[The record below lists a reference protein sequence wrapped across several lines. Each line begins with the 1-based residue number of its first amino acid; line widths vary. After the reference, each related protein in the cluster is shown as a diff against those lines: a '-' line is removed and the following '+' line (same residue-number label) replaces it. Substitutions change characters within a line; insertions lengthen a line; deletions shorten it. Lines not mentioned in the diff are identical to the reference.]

1 MPQREVQQEEQGSS
15 SLEQG
20 SHDPDVPAVRF
31 QVVQDREVPEPDRE
45 GEESVQIRMDREE
58 GRLGA
63 EELPNSFQ
71 KEEQRTAQKHVVDPA
86 DDDDGPEQSHE
97 PRVTLGLSR
106 TRCRDGVLRTLR
118 ANEARLYC
126 KTPPCGKPH
135 AAPRSRRIARAAS
148 RWFRLLRLRI
158 RSVPSPFHSTT
169 VLAVRR
175 SGRTT
180 LAADGQVTLGD
191 IVVKH
196 GARKLRRMGEGAVL
210 AGFAGATADA
220 QALFAKFEA
229 KLEGHRGNLER
240 ACVELAQDWRTD
252 RVLRHLDALLLV
264 ADKDHVFLLSGDGDL
279 MQPDD
284 GIMAIGAGAPFAMAA
299 ARALASRT
307 ELSAR
312 EIAEEAMRVTDGI
325 CIYTNGIVI
334 FEEV

>member
-1 MPQREVQQEEQGSS
+1 MRRPGSN
-15 SLEQG
+15 G
-20 SHDPDVPAVRF
+20 VRA
-31 QVVQDREVPEPDRE
+31 
-45 GEESVQIRMDREE
+45 
-58 GRLGA
+58 RLC
-63 EELPNSFQ
+63 
-71 KEEQRTAQKHVVDPA
+71 
-86 DDDDGPEQSHE
+86 DGPD
-97 PRVTLGLSR
+97 PRG
-106 TRCRDGVLRTLR
+106 
-118 ANEARLYC
+118 
-126 KTPPCGKPH
+126 
-135 AAPRSRRIARAAS
+135 
-148 RWFRLLRLRI
+148 LRI

-175 SGRTT
+175 GGSTT

-196 GARKLRRMGEGAVL
+196 GARKLRRMSDGAVL

-220 QALFAKFEA
+220 QALFAKFET
-229 KLEGHRGNLER
+229 KLESHRGNLER

-312 EIAEEAMRVTDGI
+312 EIAEEAMSVTDGI
-325 CIYTNGIVI
+325 CIYTNGQVI
-334 FEEV
+334 YEEV